1 MIRTRIR
8 NTDFLSI
15 KIEDPPDLFYVAKYF
30 CTGTVGTWYLC
41 YRYLSRGDQ
50 KIFSA
55 IGGTGTHLVIES
67 PSSHTIPVTQSQDIP
82 VHDTGTC
89 TRTEGL
95 AGGCPEEGR

>member
-1 MIRTRIR
+1 M
-8 NTDFLSI
+8 L
-15 KIEDPPDLFYVAKYF
+15 P
-30 CTGTVGTWYLC
+30 TGTLA
-41 YRYLSRGDQ
+41 LSRGDQ

-95 AGGCPEEGR
+95 AGGCPEEGREVASGRKVTRKNWRSWG